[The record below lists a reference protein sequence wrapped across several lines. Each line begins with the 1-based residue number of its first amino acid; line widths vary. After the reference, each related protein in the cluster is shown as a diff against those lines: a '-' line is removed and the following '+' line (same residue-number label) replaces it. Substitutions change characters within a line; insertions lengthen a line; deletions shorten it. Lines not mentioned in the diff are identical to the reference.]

1 MEIIP
6 KIHSYWA
13 YLVVLL
19 GISLTVV
26 SIIYFITKKPID
38 NILRKLAL
46 FTLISFHIQLLIGIA
61 TYFTSPILESFS
73 NLSTAEIMKNDLARL
88 IKIEHPM
95 MMIAGIIFITIANAK
110 IKKSEVVSF
119 GIVAII
125 SLGILTILSRIPYN
139 LWCN

>member
-110 IKKSEVVSF
+110 IKKSEVVSV